1 MNDTC
6 AGHQQYRQC
15 HQLRVESRRRRIRRG
30 RRFCQ
35 SVALDHSGQLGLV
48 VDSRGGVLEPTPR
61 SIDEFGQLGL
71 DDVEPSQTLVVESD
85 GTRKIGRRCLGR
97 GSLVVEF
104 LNSRRAV
111 DAASRAFTS
120 APVAVVISRRSEAP
134 SVRWSNN
141 TTFMPAAAAVV
152 ASSATDRSTSS
163 PADVIRL
170 ISTSISTALST
181 TSSHWGDNGQTVKLD
196 TGLIEARAV
205 IMTLDHADQKLAALF
220 DSGEFGCEFDEPAID
235 VVALGNQ
242 SLDEIGI
249 GSGFRDLLLDL
260 AEFLL
265 PIFGNFARSFLG
277 FAQTLQSLARVA
289 HAGGATHGELGE
301 QVLERTTR
309 ADVAQGGAVAA
320 VHQFEVG
327 GRDAKEEIPE
337 RHPIYLGGS
346 DVTGSIVVRNASLQ

>member
-1 MNDTC
+1 
-6 AGHQQYRQC
+6 
-15 HQLRVESRRRRIRRG
+15 
-30 RRFCQ
+30 
-35 SVALDHSGQLGLV
+35 
-48 VDSRGGVLEPTPR
+48 
-61 SIDEFGQLGL
+61 
-71 DDVEPSQTLVVESD
+71 
-85 GTRKIGRRCLGR
+85 
-97 GSLVVEF
+97 
-104 LNSRRAV
+104 
-111 DAASRAFTS
+111 
-120 APVAVVISRRSEAP
+120 
-134 SVRWSNN
+134 
-141 TTFMPAAAAVV
+141 
-152 ASSATDRSTSS
+152 
-163 PADVIRL
+163 
-170 ISTSISTALST
+170 
-181 TSSHWGDNGQTVKLD
+181 
-196 TGLIEARAV
+196 
-205 IMTLDHADQKLAALF
+205 MTLDHADQKLAALF

-320 VHQFEVG
+320 VHQLKVG